1 MLSEVSE
8 VMGEVGPDPRRIE
21 VIPETP
27 PVRRAP
33 PRPAPQPAPAPDREP
48 ERVSTSQ
55 LDHLGEAVTAVR
67 SLLT

>member
-1 MLSEVSE
+1 MLSE

-33 PRPAPQPAPAPDREP
+33 PRPAPRPVPVPDRDPEP
-48 ERVSTSQ
+48 AHAKLKEKNFY
-55 LDHLGEAVTAVR
+55 DA
-67 SLLT
+67 